1 MVVLATVNST
11 DPKRQDKGTTYEL
24 RVGQD
29 YRVYCTCTALRM
41 GKQKFVYRNEEI
53 KNCKHLV
60 HFMENGADYVG
71 EFSNQKSLANIESR
85 NFELRA
91 VVLN

>member
-1 MVVLATVNST
+1 MKNKHLNKWVFIFF
-11 DPKRQDKGTTYEL
+11 D
-24 RVGQD
+24 
-29 YRVYCTCTALRM
+29 M
-41 GKQKFVYRNEEI
+41 GSEEI